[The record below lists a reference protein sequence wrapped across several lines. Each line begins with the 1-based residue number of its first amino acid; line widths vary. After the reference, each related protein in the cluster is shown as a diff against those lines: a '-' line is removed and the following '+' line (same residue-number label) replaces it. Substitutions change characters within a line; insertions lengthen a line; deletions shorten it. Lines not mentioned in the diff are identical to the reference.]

1 MVVYVITREESRE
14 SPDGWGYTNDF
25 DNCCDDIFLRKEDA
39 IAAMEKIVAFDM
51 QYGIA
56 SGYSEARALEEPS
69 ITLTDDRDI
78 NGGVWIQYRVEE
90 RQVIGS

>member
-1 MVVYVITREESRE
+1 MVVYVVAREESRE
-14 SPDGWGYTNDF
+14 SPDGWGYTHDF

-39 IAAMEKIVAFDM
+39 IVAMEKIVAFDM
-51 QYGIA
+51 QHGIA
-56 SGYSEARALEEPS
+56 SGYSKARALEEPS
-69 ITLTDDRDI
+69 ITLTDDGDI

>member
-1 MVVYVITREESRE
+1 MVVYVITRDESIE
-14 SPDGWGYTNDF
+14 SPDGWGYTSYF

-39 IAAMEKIVAFDM
+39 IVAMEKLVAFDM

-56 SGYSEARALEEPS
+56 RGYSEARALEEPS
-69 ITLTDDRDI
+69 ITLTDDI
-78 NGGVWIQYRVEE
+78 VWIQYRVEE